1 MGGWEKQ
8 VDVNSE
14 GDAIYSRRVA
24 ELSKCQPE
32 ALCVCLVRFPGVCL
46 SHARTRVYVH
56 KAKSRLAAS
65 ARPGT
70 CMEVKK
76 RQRTKRPFPVTNR
89 PGRTEIGCSRP
100 ARERER
106 EDRDTEV
113 RVNSQGKNTGQG
125 TYPGGTRHEIC
136 RESLKHF
143 FPRVSPLPIFLNV
156 SAEIRRD
163 GVGFP

>member
-1 MGGWEKQ
+1 M
-8 VDVNSE
+8 NSE

-106 EDRDTEV
+106 IGIRRYVLIHRGKIPDR
-113 RVNSQGKNTGQG
+113 